1 MRIQTEPKFT
11 EHGCDGSLDIVVIP
25 VVLVSPELLLVCTKW
40 VSEDDSLNFLS
51 KKWTFWGHENFWGT
65 IFTEYHH

>member
-25 VVLVSPELLLVCTKW
+25 VVLVSPELLLVCT
-40 VSEDDSLNFLS
+40 
-51 KKWTFWGHENFWGT
+51 FWGHKNFWGT